1 MAFTTQREL
10 AHFGMFIPNE
20 TAEAANHEVSC
31 NWLTLREQLL
41 NQWTRISSAELEETR
56 HIRLNIARLIQKK
69 YGISVEMGL
78 NYLRNF
84 ERTLPLLGCA

>member
-1 MAFTTQREL
+1 MHYSQQRET
-10 AHFGMFIPNE
+10 AHFGMFIPG
-20 TAEAANHEVSC
+20 EAADAARTEVSC
-31 NWLTLREQLL
+31 NWSALREQLL
-41 NQWTRISSAELEETR
+41 NQWDRITPYELESTN

-69 YGISVEMGL
+69 YGISVEMAV

>member
-1 MAFTTQREL
+1 MHYNSQRES
-10 AHFGMFIPNE
+10 AHFGMFIPGE
-20 TAEAANHEVSC
+20 TADEARNEVSC
-31 NWLTLREQLL
+31 NWKALREQLL
-41 NQWTRISSAELEETR
+41 NQWDRITPTELESTH

-69 YGISVEMGL
+69 YGISVEMAF